1 MPTLQPKHVLLTTQ
15 LKHLTDRYTDVVTL
29 MSPINS
35 ALFQECKESSLGS
48 RPEAYEVLKSQI
60 TENIIE
66 FVTLF
71 IPELKPNIAHI
82 CAATPLTYQ
91 HYTATPDGCAYG
103 VLKDYRTTMAT
114 LFPARTKLDNLYLA
128 GQNNNVH
135 GALGVTLSAA
145 TTCSKLIGADYL
157 ARKIAKS

>member
-1 MPTLQPKHVLLTTQ
+1 
-15 LKHLTDRYTDVVTL
+15 
-29 MSPINS
+29 
-35 ALFQECKESSLGS
+35 
-48 RPEAYEVLKSQI
+48 
-60 TENIIE
+60 
-66 FVTLF
+66 
-71 IPELKPNIAHI
+71 
-82 CAATPLTYQ
+82 
-91 HYTATPDGCAYG
+91 
-103 VLKDYRTTMAT
+103 MAT